1 MAGFLPSI
9 EGLQK
14 LLQKDDFKDKLEMA
28 KMFKSQQVAQ
38 KYLPLL
44 AEAKTSEEAAKI
56 HQYGLA
62 EAAQFGLNDLSP
74 MLNSALSNKRDQLGD
89 QEKKSKGLIGIQSTI
104 DQYADNEMYNPFT
117 KSWTTVS
124 EFSDQWIGTRGQDP
138 NVWMAKDEFKDIIES
153 NLAETSYE
161 SGAAGG
167 TKNPTIIT
175 VVTKKTKK
183 GNIESKANE
192 MWNYDLSSGKLF
204 YDKNNDQKVS
214 TDELA
219 GAEVYKRK
227 DVQDAMKSLRG
238 EKETAVNNSYQADAS
253 ARGWANVGIA
263 GSYLSMAQ
271 EKHQVWKENVKNKY
285 VPKAGDVKQAYD
297 KAFANTVSIGGS
309 GSANID
315 NAKGVWG
322 KLRDYYKNSP
332 QQYALVERMYN
343 FGGMNTPNIGSEQ
356 LKNMSSSFRG
366 LLDAAIKN
374 TDLFYGAMTST
385 ERDVLKQM
393 YGALDVAKNIEM
405 RFRAGQPLTDSD
417 FTFTI
422 NNEGVYSPKVFGDTR
437 NSYFSQ
443 KDGEIAT
450 QAKSLVEEG
459 IITQE
464 QATNLGWDSE

>member
-238 EKETAVNNSYQADAS
+238 EKEIAVNNSYQADAS
-253 ARGWANVGIA
+253 ARGWTGLAYA
-263 GSYLSMAQ
+263 GNSDRRAQ
-271 EKHQVWKENVKNKY
+271 EKWDMQKETLKNKY
-285 VPKAGDVKQAYD
+285 VPKAGDVKGAYD
-297 KAFANTVSIGGS
+297 KAFSYTVAAKANPKIFETLRKYYDGIP
-309 GSANID
+309 SALAIIQNF
-315 NAKGVWG
+315 
-322 KLRDYYKNSP
+322 
-332 QQYALVERMYN
+332 EN
-343 FGGMNTPNIGSEQ
+343 FGTMNTPNIGGDG
-356 LKNMSSSFRG
+356 LKSLSANFKSLLEG
-366 LLDAAIKN
+366 LIKN
-374 TDLFYGAMTST
+374 EDFFYGTLGKDFKT
-385 ERDVLKQM
+385 RGVLKEM
-393 YGALDVAKNIEM
+393 YGAYEIASNFQM
-405 RFRAGQPLTDSD
+405 RNRAGQPLTDSD
-417 FTFTI
+417 FTYQI
-422 NNEGVYSPKVFGDTR
+422 NKEGIYGAPVVFQDER
-437 NSYFSQ
+437 SLVVFSQ
-443 KDGEIAT
+443 
-450 QAKSLVEEG
+450 
-459 IITQE
+459 ITRFIVY
-464 QATNLGWDSE
+464 LY

>member
-74 MLNSALSNKRDQLGD
+74 MLNSALSSKRDQLGD

-117 KSWTTVS
+117 KSWTTVG

-238 EKETAVNNSYQADAS
+238 EKETAVNNSFQADAS
-253 ARGWANVGIA
+253 ARGWTGLAYA
-263 GSYLSMAQ
+263 GNSDRRAQ
-271 EKHQVWKENVKNKY
+271 EKWDMQKETLKNKY
-285 VPKAGDVKQAYD
+285 VPKAGDVKGAYD
-297 KAFANTVSIGGS
+297 KAFSYTVAAKANPKIFETLRKYYDGIP
-309 GSANID
+309 SALAIIQNF
-315 NAKGVWG
+315 
-322 KLRDYYKNSP
+322 
-332 QQYALVERMYN
+332 EN
-343 FGGMNTPNIGSEQ
+343 FGTMNTPNIGGDG
-356 LKNMSSSFRG
+356 LKSLSANFKSLLEG
-366 LLDAAIKN
+366 LIKN
-374 TDLFYGAMTST
+374 EDFFYGTLGKDFKT
-385 ERDVLKQM
+385 RGVLKEM
-393 YGALDVAKNIEM
+393 YGAYEIASNFQM
-405 RFRAGQPLTDSD
+405 RNRAGQPLTDSD
-417 FTFTI
+417 FTYQI
-422 NNEGVYSPKVFGDTR
+422 NKEGIYGAPVVFQDER
-437 NSYFSQ
+437 KSYFST
-443 KDGEIAT
+443 KDQDAVKIINDLDKPIET
-450 QAKSLVEEG
+450 DEPTSLGYE
-459 IITQE
+459 
-464 QATNLGWDSE
+464 